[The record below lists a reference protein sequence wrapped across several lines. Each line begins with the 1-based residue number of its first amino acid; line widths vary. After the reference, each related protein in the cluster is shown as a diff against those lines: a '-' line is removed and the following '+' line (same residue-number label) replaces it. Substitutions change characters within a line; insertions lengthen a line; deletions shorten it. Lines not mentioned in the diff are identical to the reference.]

1 MEGALR
7 LSFAVP
13 TLAAI
18 LLAATLPS
26 AFAFEAVSND
36 QFPANTFSTRLAD
49 PDNIAADLA
58 VQNNAQ
64 QFFGQNAQISH
75 FGNVTVGI
83 VQGSMLGPAG
93 VGMMPERRW

>member
-1 MEGALR
+1 MKAF
-7 LSFAVP
+7 FAVP
-13 TLAAI
+13 AVAAI

-36 QFPANTFSTRLAD
+36 QFPASTFSTRLAD
-49 PDNIAADLA
+49 PDDIASEMA

-83 VQGSMLGPAG
+83 VQGNLMGPG
-93 VGMMPERRW
+93 GIGMMPERRW